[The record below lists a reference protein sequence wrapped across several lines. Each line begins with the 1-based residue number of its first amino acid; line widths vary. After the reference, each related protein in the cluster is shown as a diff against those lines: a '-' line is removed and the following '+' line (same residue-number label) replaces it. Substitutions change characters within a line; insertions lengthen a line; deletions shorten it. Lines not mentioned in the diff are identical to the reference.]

1 MAKMNVPL
9 NTAVGDRDLCAWQ
22 PVPGIVWIQT
32 RDPLHARRLAKRGDG
47 RLVVRGVAG
56 GYLMTYQFENRMGW
70 AMELMDRYVP
80 DLTPPN
86 AKVLSA
92 ICP

>member
-1 MAKMNVPL
+1 MGKIPQ

-32 RDPLHARRLAKRGDG
+32 RNPGHARRLAKRGDG
-47 RLVVRGVAG
+47 RLVVRGVGG
-56 GYLMTYQFENRMGW
+56 GYLMTYEFANRLGW
-70 AMELMDRYVP
+70 AIELMERYVL

-86 AKVLSA
+86 ATIFELA
-92 ICP
+92 AR